1 LEPRRSVKHAGATR
15 TPVLLDF
22 YADWCAPCQ
31 KVSPLLAKL
40 AHEFEGKVRLI
51 RVDVDS
57 NSVMVDRH
65 RVYSIPTV
73 VFIRRG
79 REIGRIIGAKS
90 EDQYRAEIIK
100 SLQRD

>member
-1 LEPRRSVKHAGATR
+1 VKRAGATR

-22 YADWCAPCQ
+22 Y
-31 KVSPLLAKL
+31 

-90 EDQYRAEIIK
+90 EDQYRAEIIRETDQP
-100 SLQRD
+100 SHEVSA